1 VEANLQLVDHED
13 DEEWDPAAQFATDTL
28 PPTASVTDPEAAEWE
43 ALITGEL
50 GRQIQ

>member
-1 VEANLQLVDHED
+1 MQAYLLLEDDED